1 MERQTGESELLL
13 TCRRTAEGVAVLRC
27 AADTAHAVLPDRVL
41 GQPVTALGP
50 YALSQREPDLSGYAD
65 AFQVHVTCGGMSP
78 QHDASAIRDLVL
90 PAGLKTVGD
99 YAFYNCRNL
108 AHLTLTGS
116 VERLGSDSFM
126 NCPVR
131 SIALDLGADGKSCLR
146 LLLAD
151 CLADLEVALRLPDGT
166 EARLFFPAYREELE
180 LLAAPHIFQTRILG
194 AATPAGSASRT
205 AWWTSAPT
213 TAVLTGSWPS
223 TTFPPPAG
231 WPWTG
236 SAGPSA
242 SPPGRRRPTGRSSP
256 ATEPRP
262 PSSCWTAGTRRGS
275 PSFWPKSSSPP
286 PSAPP
291 PAMPPGSGG
300 TPRPWPSCWRTCAP
314 LRGRAWT
321 SPSICEVDHGRTQ

>member
-78 QHDASAIRDLVL
+78 QHDASAIRSLVL

-151 CLADLEVALRLPDGT
+151 CLADLEVALRFPDGV
-166 EARLFFPAYREELE
+166 ESRLFFPAYREELE
-180 LLAAPHIFQTRILG
+180 LLAAPHIFQTRIQGGGYACRQCVQNGVVDFGAYDGCLDRLLAEHDFPSACRMALDRLRWPLRLSAG
-194 AATPAGSASRT
+194 AASAYR
-205 AWWTSAPT
+205 
-213 TAVLTGSWPS
+213 AVLSDHGAEAVALLLDHRDTEGLS
-223 TTFPPPAG
+223 FLLAQ
-231 WPWTG
+231 
-236 SAGPSA
+236 
-242 SPPGRRRPTGRSSP
+242 RLLSP
-256 ATEPRP
+256 AQRAAACDAARQRGNTEALALLLEDLRP
-262 PSSCWTAGTRRGS
+262 APGQGLDK
-275 PSFWPKSSSPP
+275 SFD
-286 PSAPP
+286 
-291 PAMPPGSGG
+291 
-300 TPRPWPSCWRTCAP
+300 
-314 LRGRAWT
+314 L
-321 SPSICEVDHGRTQ
+321 

>member
-1 MERQTGESELLL
+1 MERQAGESELLL

-27 AADTAHAVLPDRVL
+27 AADTAHVVLPDRVL

-50 YALSQREPDLSGYAD
+50 YALSQREPDLSGCTD

-78 QHDASAIRDLVL
+78 QHDASAIRSLVL

-151 CLADLEVALRLPDGT
+151 CLADLEVALRLPDGA

-180 LLAAPHIFQTRILG
+180 LLAAPHIFQTRIQGGGYACRQCVQNGVVDFGAYDGCLDRLLAEHDFPSACRMALDRLRWPLRLSAG
-194 AATPAGSASRT
+194 AASAYR
-205 AWWTSAPT
+205 
-213 TAVLTGSWPS
+213 AVLSDHGAEAVALLLDHRDTEGLS
-223 TTFPPPAG
+223 FLLAQ
-231 WPWTG
+231 
-236 SAGPSA
+236 
-242 SPPGRRRPTGRSSP
+242 RLLSP
-256 ATEPRP
+256 AQRAAACDAARQRGNTEALALLLEDLRP
-262 PSSCWTAGTRRGS
+262 APGQGLDK
-275 PSFWPKSSSPP
+275 SFD
-286 PSAPP
+286 
-291 PAMPPGSGG
+291 
-300 TPRPWPSCWRTCAP
+300 
-314 LRGRAWT
+314 L
-321 SPSICEVDHGRTQ
+321 

>member
-50 YALSQREPDLSGYAD
+50 YALSQREPDLSGWTD
-65 AFQVHVTCGGMSP
+65 AFQVHVTCGGTEP
-78 QHDASAIRDLVL
+78 QHDASAIRNLVL

-151 CLADLEVALRLPDGT
+151 CLADLEVALRLPDGA

-180 LLAAPHIFQTRILG
+180 LLAAPHIFQTRIQGGGYACRQCVQNGVVDFGAYDGCLDRLLAEHDFPSACRMALDRLRWPLRLSAG
-194 AATPAGSASRT
+194 AASAYR
-205 AWWTSAPT
+205 
-213 TAVLTGSWPS
+213 AVLSDHGAEAVALLLDHRDTEGLS
-223 TTFPPPAG
+223 FLLAQ
-231 WPWTG
+231 
-236 SAGPSA
+236 
-242 SPPGRRRPTGRSSP
+242 RLLSP
-256 ATEPRP
+256 AQRAAACDAARQRGNTEALALLLEDLRP
-262 PSSCWTAGTRRGS
+262 APGQGLDK
-275 PSFWPKSSSPP
+275 SFD
-286 PSAPP
+286 
-291 PAMPPGSGG
+291 
-300 TPRPWPSCWRTCAP
+300 
-314 LRGRAWT
+314 L
-321 SPSICEVDHGRTQ
+321 

>member
-50 YALSQREPDLSGYAD
+50 YALSQREPDLSGCAD

-78 QHDASAIRDLVL
+78 QHDASAIRSLAL

-151 CLADLEVALRLPDGT
+151 CLADLEVVLRFPSGE
-166 EARLFFPAYREELE
+166 EARLFFPAWQEELE
-180 LLAAPHIFQTRILG
+180 LLAAPHIFQTRIQGGGYACRQCVQNGVVDFGAYDGCLDRLLAEHDFPSACRMALDRLRWPLRLSAG
-194 AATPAGSASRT
+194 AASAYR
-205 AWWTSAPT
+205 
-213 TAVLTGSWPS
+213 AVLSDHGAEAVALLLDHRDTEGLSFLLS
-223 TTFPPPAG
+223 QRLLSPAQR
-231 WPWTG
+231 
-236 SAGPSA
+236 SAACDAARQRGNTEA
-242 SPPGRRRPTGRSSP
+242 LALLLEDLRPTPGQ
-256 ATEPRP
+256 
-262 PSSCWTAGTRRGS
+262 GLDK
-275 PSFWPKSSSPP
+275 SFD
-286 PSAPP
+286 
-291 PAMPPGSGG
+291 
-300 TPRPWPSCWRTCAP
+300 
-314 LRGRAWT
+314 L
-321 SPSICEVDHGRTQ
+321 

>member
-13 TCRRTAEGVAVLRC
+13 TCRKTQEGVTILRC
-27 AADTAHAVLPDRVL
+27 AADTAHIVLPDLVL

-50 YALSQREPDLSGYAD
+50 YALSQREPDLSGCAD
-65 AFQVHVTCGGMSP
+65 AFQVHVTCGGTEP

-180 LLAAPHIFQTRILG
+180 LLAAPHIFQTRIQGGGYACRQCVQNGVVDFGAYDGCLDRLLAEHDFPSACRMALDRLRWPLRLSAG
-194 AATPAGSASRT
+194 AASAYR
-205 AWWTSAPT
+205 
-213 TAVLTGSWPS
+213 AVLSDHGAEAVALLLDHRDTEGLSFLLS
-223 TTFPPPAG
+223 Q
-231 WPWTG
+231 
-236 SAGPSA
+236 
-242 SPPGRRRPTGRSSP
+242 RLLSP
-256 ATEPRP
+256 AQRSAACDAARQRGNTEALALLLEDLRP
-262 PSSCWTAGTRRGS
+262 APGQGLDK
-275 PSFWPKSSSPP
+275 SFD
-286 PSAPP
+286 
-291 PAMPPGSGG
+291 
-300 TPRPWPSCWRTCAP
+300 
-314 LRGRAWT
+314 L
-321 SPSICEVDHGRTQ
+321 

>member
-27 AADTAHAVLPDRVL
+27 AADTAHVVLPDRVL

-50 YALSQREPDLSGYAD
+50 YALSQREPDLSGWTD
-65 AFQVHVTCGGMSP
+65 AFQVHVTCGGTEP
-78 QHDASAIRDLVL
+78 QHDASAIRNLVL

-151 CLADLEVALRLPDGT
+151 CLADLEVALRLPDGA

-180 LLAAPHIFQTRILG
+180 LLAAPHIFQTRIQGGGYACRQCVQNGVVDFGAYDGCLDRLLAEHDFPSACRMALDRLRWPLRLSAG
-194 AATPAGSASRT
+194 AASAYR
-205 AWWTSAPT
+205 
-213 TAVLTGSWPS
+213 AVLSDHGAEAVALLLDHRDTEGLS
-223 TTFPPPAG
+223 FLLAQ
-231 WPWTG
+231 
-236 SAGPSA
+236 
-242 SPPGRRRPTGRSSP
+242 RLLSP
-256 ATEPRP
+256 AQRAAACDAARQQGNTEALALLLEDLRP
-262 PSSCWTAGTRRGS
+262 APGQGLDK
-275 PSFWPKSSSPP
+275 SFD
-286 PSAPP
+286 
-291 PAMPPGSGG
+291 
-300 TPRPWPSCWRTCAP
+300 
-314 LRGRAWT
+314 L
-321 SPSICEVDHGRTQ
+321 

>member
-27 AADTAHAVLPDRVL
+27 AADTAHVVLPDRVL

-50 YALSQREPDLSGYAD
+50 YALSQREPDLSGCAD
-65 AFQVHVTCGGMSP
+65 AFQVHVTCGGTEP
-78 QHDASAIRDLVL
+78 QHDASAIRSLVL

-180 LLAAPHIFQTRILG
+180 LLAAPHIFQTRIQGGGYACRQCVQNGVVDFGAYDGCLDRLLAEHDFPSACRMALDRLRWPLRLSAG
-194 AATPAGSASRT
+194 AASAYR
-205 AWWTSAPT
+205 
-213 TAVLTGSWPS
+213 AVLSDHGAEAVALLLDHRDTEGLS
-223 TTFPPPAG
+223 FLLAQ
-231 WPWTG
+231 
-236 SAGPSA
+236 
-242 SPPGRRRPTGRSSP
+242 RLLSP
-256 ATEPRP
+256 AQRAAACDAARQWGNTEALALLLEDLRP
-262 PSSCWTAGTRRGS
+262 APGQGLDK
-275 PSFWPKSSSPP
+275 SFD
-286 PSAPP
+286 
-291 PAMPPGSGG
+291 
-300 TPRPWPSCWRTCAP
+300 
-314 LRGRAWT
+314 L
-321 SPSICEVDHGRTQ
+321 

>member
-50 YALSQREPDLSGYAD
+50 YALSQREPDLSGCAD

-78 QHDASAIRDLVL
+78 QHDASAIRSLVL

-180 LLAAPHIFQTRILG
+180 LLAAPHIFQTRIQGGGYACRQCVQNGVVDFG
-194 AATPAGSASRT
+194 AYDGCLDRLLAEHDFPSACRM
-205 AWWTSAPT
+205 A
-213 TAVLTGSWPS
+213 LDRLRWP
-223 TTFPPPAG
+223 FRL
-231 WPWTG
+231 
-236 SAGPSA
+236 SAGAKAAYRSA
-242 SPPGRRRPTGRSSP
+242 LSDHGAEATSLLLDHRDTEGLSFLLAQRLLSP
-256 ATEPRP
+256 AQRAAACDAARQWGNTEALALLLEDLRP
-262 PSSCWTAGTRRGS
+262 APGQGLDK
-275 PSFWPKSSSPP
+275 SFD
-286 PSAPP
+286 
-291 PAMPPGSGG
+291 
-300 TPRPWPSCWRTCAP
+300 
-314 LRGRAWT
+314 L
-321 SPSICEVDHGRTQ
+321 

>member
-1 MERQTGESELLL
+1 MRRKKHELFL
-13 TCRRTAEGVAVLRC
+13 TCRRAEDGIAILRC
-27 AADTAHAVLPDRVL
+27 AADTPHVVLPDRVL

-180 LLAAPHIFQTRILG
+180 LLAAPHIFQTRIQGGGYACRQCVQNGVVDFG
-194 AATPAGSASRT
+194 AYDGCLSY
-205 AWWTSAPT
+205 
-213 TAVLTGSWPS
+213 
-223 TTFPPPAG
+223 
-231 WPWTG
+231 
-236 SAGPSA
+236 
-242 SPPGRRRPTGRSSP
+242 SPVT
-256 ATEPRP
+256 
-262 PSSCWTAGTRRGS
+262 
-275 PSFWPKSSSPP
+275 
-286 PSAPP
+286 
-291 PAMPPGSGG
+291 
-300 TPRPWPSCWRTCAP
+300 SCWRPLPGTAPYLGRVGELCTAPELKVEITCRVRDLERTVAAVKAVHPYEEPVINAIP
-314 LRGRAWT
+314 LLSTGLG
-321 SPSICEVDHGRTQ
+321 E

>member
-50 YALSQREPDLSGYAD
+50 YALSQREPDLSGWTD
-65 AFQVHVTCGGMSP
+65 AFQVHVTCGGTEP

-151 CLADLEVALRLPDGT
+151 CLADLEVALRFPDGV
-166 EARLFFPAYREELE
+166 ESRLFFPAYREELE
-180 LLAAPHIFQTRILG
+180 LLAAPHIFQTRIQGGGYACRQCVQNGVVDFGAYDGCLDRLLAEHDFPSACRMALDRLRWPLRLSAG
-194 AATPAGSASRT
+194 AASAYR
-205 AWWTSAPT
+205 
-213 TAVLTGSWPS
+213 AVLSDHGAEAVALLLDHRDTEGLS
-223 TTFPPPAG
+223 FLLAQ
-231 WPWTG
+231 
-236 SAGPSA
+236 
-242 SPPGRRRPTGRSSP
+242 RLLSP
-256 ATEPRP
+256 AQRAAACDAARQRGNTEALALLLEDLRP
-262 PSSCWTAGTRRGS
+262 APGQGLDK
-275 PSFWPKSSSPP
+275 SFD
-286 PSAPP
+286 
-291 PAMPPGSGG
+291 
-300 TPRPWPSCWRTCAP
+300 
-314 LRGRAWT
+314 L
-321 SPSICEVDHGRTQ
+321 

>member
-78 QHDASAIRDLVL
+78 QHDSSAIRDLVL

-180 LLAAPHIFQTRILG
+180 LLAAPHIFQTRIQGGGYACRQCVQNGVVDFGAYDGCLDRLLAEHDFPSACRMALDRLRWPLRLSAG
-194 AATPAGSASRT
+194 AASAYR
-205 AWWTSAPT
+205 
-213 TAVLTGSWPS
+213 AVLSRHG
-223 TTFPPPAG
+223 AE
-231 WPWTG
+231 
-236 SAGPSA
+236 AA
-242 SPPGRRRPTGRSSP
+242 VLLLDRRDQEGLSFLLAQKLLSP
-256 ATEPRP
+256 AQRAAACDAARQWGNTEALALLLEDLRP
-262 PSSCWTAGTRRGS
+262 APGQGLDK
-275 PSFWPKSSSPP
+275 SFD
-286 PSAPP
+286 
-291 PAMPPGSGG
+291 
-300 TPRPWPSCWRTCAP
+300 
-314 LRGRAWT
+314 L
-321 SPSICEVDHGRTQ
+321 

>member
-1 MERQTGESELLL
+1 MERQAGENELFL
-13 TCRRTAEGVAVLRC
+13 TCRRAEDGIAILRC
-27 AADTAHAVLPDRVL
+27 AADTPHVVLPDRVL

-50 YALSQREPDLSGYAD
+50 YALSQREPDLSAWTD

-78 QHDASAIRDLVL
+78 QHDASAIRNLVL

-151 CLADLEVALRLPDGT
+151 CLADLEVALRLPDGA

-180 LLAAPHIFQTRILG
+180 LLAAPHIFQTRIQGGGYACRQCVQNGVVDFG
-194 AATPAGSASRT
+194 AYDGCLDRLLAEHDFPSACRM
-205 AWWTSAPT
+205 A
-213 TAVLTGSWPS
+213 LDRLRWPLRL
-223 TTFPPPAG
+223 
-231 WPWTG
+231 
-236 SAGPSA
+236 SAGAKAAYRSA
-242 SPPGRRRPTGRSSP
+242 LSDHGAEATSLLLDRRDTEGLSFLLSQRLLSPAQRSAACDAARQRGNTEALALLLEDLRPTPGQ
-256 ATEPRP
+256 
-262 PSSCWTAGTRRGS
+262 GLDK
-275 PSFWPKSSSPP
+275 SFD
-286 PSAPP
+286 
-291 PAMPPGSGG
+291 
-300 TPRPWPSCWRTCAP
+300 
-314 LRGRAWT
+314 L
-321 SPSICEVDHGRTQ
+321 

>member
-27 AADTAHAVLPDRVL
+27 AADTAHVVLPDRVL

-50 YALSQREPDLSGYAD
+50 YALSQREPDLSGWTD
-65 AFQVHVTCGGMSP
+65 AFQVHVTCGGTEP
-78 QHDASAIRDLVL
+78 QHDASAIRSLVL

-151 CLADLEVALRLPDGT
+151 CLADLEVALRLPDGA

-180 LLAAPHIFQTRILG
+180 LLAAPHIFQTRIQGGGYACRQCVQNGVVDFGAYDGCLDRLLAEHDFPSACRMALDRLRWPLRLSAG
-194 AATPAGSASRT
+194 AASAYR
-205 AWWTSAPT
+205 
-213 TAVLTGSWPS
+213 AVLSDHGAEAVALLLDHRDTEGLSFLLS
-223 TTFPPPAG
+223 Q
-231 WPWTG
+231 
-236 SAGPSA
+236 
-242 SPPGRRRPTGRSSP
+242 RLLSP
-256 ATEPRP
+256 AQRAAACDAARQRGNTEALALLLEDLRP
-262 PSSCWTAGTRRGS
+262 APGQGLDK
-275 PSFWPKSSSPP
+275 SFD
-286 PSAPP
+286 
-291 PAMPPGSGG
+291 
-300 TPRPWPSCWRTCAP
+300 
-314 LRGRAWT
+314 L
-321 SPSICEVDHGRTQ
+321 

>member
-27 AADTAHAVLPDRVL
+27 AADTAHVVLPDRVL

-50 YALSQREPDLSGYAD
+50 YALSQREPDLSGWTD
-65 AFQVHVTCGGMSP
+65 AFQVHVTCGGTEP
-78 QHDASAIRDLVL
+78 QHDASAIRNLVL

-151 CLADLEVALRLPDGT
+151 CLADLEVALRLPDGA

-180 LLAAPHIFQTRILG
+180 LLAAPHIFQTRIQGGGYACRQCVQNGVVDFGAYDGCLDRLLAEHDFPSACRMALDRLRWPLRLSAG
-194 AATPAGSASRT
+194 AASAYR
-205 AWWTSAPT
+205 
-213 TAVLTGSWPS
+213 AVLSDHGAEAVALLLDHRDTEGLS
-223 TTFPPPAG
+223 FLLAQ
-231 WPWTG
+231 
-236 SAGPSA
+236 
-242 SPPGRRRPTGRSSP
+242 RLLSP
-256 ATEPRP
+256 AQRAAACDAARQRGNTEALALLLEDLRP
-262 PSSCWTAGTRRGS
+262 APGQGLDK
-275 PSFWPKSSSPP
+275 SFD
-286 PSAPP
+286 
-291 PAMPPGSGG
+291 
-300 TPRPWPSCWRTCAP
+300 
-314 LRGRAWT
+314 L
-321 SPSICEVDHGRTQ
+321 

>member
-78 QHDASAIRDLVL
+78 QHDASAIRSLVL

-151 CLADLEVALRLPDGT
+151 CLADLEVALRFPDGV
-166 EARLFFPAYREELE
+166 ESRLFFPAYREELE
-180 LLAAPHIFQTRILG
+180 LLAAPHIFQTRIQGGGYACRQCVQNGVVDFGAYDGCLDRLLAEHDFPSACRMALDRLRWPLRLSAG
-194 AATPAGSASRT
+194 AASAYR
-205 AWWTSAPT
+205 
-213 TAVLTGSWPS
+213 AVLSDHGAEAVALLLDHRDTEGLSFLLS
-223 TTFPPPAG
+223 Q
-231 WPWTG
+231 
-236 SAGPSA
+236 
-242 SPPGRRRPTGRSSP
+242 RLLSP
-256 ATEPRP
+256 AQRAAACDAARQWGNTEALALLLEDLRP
-262 PSSCWTAGTRRGS
+262 APGQGLDK
-275 PSFWPKSSSPP
+275 SFD
-286 PSAPP
+286 
-291 PAMPPGSGG
+291 
-300 TPRPWPSCWRTCAP
+300 
-314 LRGRAWT
+314 L
-321 SPSICEVDHGRTQ
+321 